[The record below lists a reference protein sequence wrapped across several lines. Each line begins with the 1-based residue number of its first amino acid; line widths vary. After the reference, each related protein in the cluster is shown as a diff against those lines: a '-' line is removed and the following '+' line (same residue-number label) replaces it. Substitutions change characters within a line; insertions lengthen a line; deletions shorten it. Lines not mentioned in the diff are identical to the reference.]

1 MADTTHTPGIP
12 LNEQNKGSDSKT
24 ELQRFFEL
32 LRMRPL
38 TCTQACVILG
48 IPQKHLTWPKRR
60 LEKAGL
66 LAVVNKGYCPVTRRI
81 AQFLTTDPA
90 RISKIHPQTSLFA

>member
-1 MADTTHTPGIP
+1 MKQDATPGNSLP
-12 LNEQNKGSDSKT
+12 GESKDTHSKT
-24 ELQRFFEL
+24 ELQRFYEFL
-32 LRMRPL
+32 HIAPR
-38 TCTQACVILG
+38 TCTEACIALG
-48 IPQKHLTWPKRR
+48 IPQKHLTWIKRR

-90 RISKIHPQTSLFA
+90 KIFRIPTQTSLFP